1 LDAFIKAM
9 RMAPVRLGPIPI
21 EVARA
26 GTKIR
31 DAKAKP
37 VLNASEPEPLLGG
50 LKEICWLDIVN

>member
-1 LDAFIKAM
+1 LDAFINAM

-31 DAKAKP
+31 DAKANP
-37 VLNASEPEPLLGG
+37 VLNASELESLLCGF
-50 LKEICWLDIVN
+50 KEICWLDIVR